1 MIPFDGIIC
10 GLLEVQGAGGYSRS
24 DCSARGDACVI
35 YAWSRQR
42 GSIQPSLRPPS
53 SLSWFV
59 HMVLVESMI
68 VVGVVYDIASV
79 RAVFLCF
86 PCCVGF
92 CSMLWC
98 IFFNPIIQ
106 NGPNR
111 LLPSDQDMEGVVLV
125 PEV

>member
-1 MIPFDGIIC
+1 VF
-10 GLLEVQGAGGYSRS
+10 
-24 DCSARGDACVI
+24 

-59 HMVLVESMI
+59 HMVLVESMM

-79 RAVFLCF
+79 RVVFLCF
-86 PCCVGF
+86 RCCVGF